1 VVIWSVTMAKIIKPL
16 SPTTVSTAEAKEKE
30 YNLSDGNGLF
40 LRIKTVGSKFWIF
53 NYQRPIT
60 KKRANLTLGRYP
72 DLSITK
78 ARTKAIAARELLAEG
93 IDPQEHRDTTLKAKQ
108 AELSNTLQVVFE
120 DWFAVKKTSI
130 KELTAKKL
138 KQRLD
143 KYLLTYLGKFPISEI
158 TAPQAIKILQ
168 PVANQ
173 GKLETVA
180 RLCRNL
186 NEIMVFAVN
195 TGIIKHNKLAGI
207 GKAFAN
213 AQVTNQASLKPEELP
228 ELLTALNY
236 ANIKLI
242 TRCLIEWQLHT
253 MTRPSETAGA
263 RWDEIDKDNK
273 LWHIPPER
281 MKKGRP
287 HTVPLTDQLL
297 AMLEVIDAIT
307 GDSEYIFPA
316 DKTNKKHICKETA
329 NKALT
334 RMGFKGRQTSH
345 GLRALASTT
354 LNEQNFDA
362 DVVEAALSHVD
373 KDKVRSAYNRTDYLE
388 RRRVLMSWWSKHIEE
403 ASQGSNS
410 ITGLK
415 ALKIVN

>member
-1 VVIWSVTMAKIIKPL
+1 MANTTLPLTATEISKAKPRD
-16 SPTTVSTAEAKEKE
+16 KE
-30 YNLSDGNGLF
+30 YTLGDGNGLL
-40 LRIKTVGSKFWIF
+40 LRIKPIGSKTWLF

-60 KKRANLTLGRYP
+60 KKRANISLGRYP
-72 DLSITK
+72 DLSLAK
-78 ARTKAIAARELLAEG
+78 ARTKAIAARELLADG
-93 IDPQEHRDTTLKAKQ
+93 IDPKEHRDTTLQAKQ
-108 AELSNTLQVVFE
+108 AELNNTLQAVFE

-158 TAPQAIKILQ
+158 TAPQAITIIQ

-173 GKLETVA
+173 GKLETVG

-186 NEIMVFAVN
+186 NEIMNFAVN
-195 TGIIKHNKLAGI
+195 TGIIAHNNLAGI
-207 GKAFAN
+207 GKAFAT

-228 ELLTALNY
+228 ELLTALNF

-263 RWDEIDKDNK
+263 KWDEIDKDK
-273 LWHIPPER
+273 QLWNIPAER

-287 HTVPLTDQLL
+287 HTVPLTAKTLALL
-297 AMLEVIDAIT
+297 ETIDAIT

-316 DKTNKKHICKETA
+316 DKTNKKHINKETA
-329 NKALT
+329 NKALA

-354 LNEQNFDA
+354 LNEQSFDV
-362 DVVEAALSHVD
+362 DVIEAALSHID

-388 RRRVLMSWWSKHIEE
+388 RRRVLMSWWSDHIEE
-403 ASQGSNS
+403 ASKGSNS

-415 ALKIVN
+415 AMKIVS

>member
-1 VVIWSVTMAKIIKPL
+1 MAKIIKPL
-16 SPTTVSTAEAKEKE
+16 SPTDVSTAETKESE

-40 LRIKTVGSKFWIF
+40 LRVKPVGSKFWIF

-72 DLSITK
+72 DLPLAK
-78 ARTKAIAARELLAEG
+78 ARTKAIEARELLAEG
-93 IDPQEHRDTTLKAKQ
+93 IDPKEHRDSTLKAKQ

-120 DWFAVKKTSI
+120 DWFTVKKTSI

-158 TAPQAIKILQ
+158 TAPQTIKILQ

-195 TGIIKHNKLAGI
+195 TGIIEHNKLAGI

-236 ANIKLI
+236 ADIKLI

-263 RWDEIDKDNK
+263 RWDEIDRENK
-273 LWHIPPER
+273 LWHIPAER

-287 HTVPLTDQLL
+287 HTVLLTTQTLALL
-297 AMLEVIDAIT
+297 ETIDAIT

-316 DKTNKKHICKETA
+316 DKTNKKHINKETA
-329 NKALT
+329 NKALQ

-354 LNEQNFDA
+354 LNEQNVFDA
-362 DVVEAALSHVD
+362 DVIEAALSHV
-373 KDKVRSAYNRTDYLE
+373 DKVRSAYNRTDYLE
-388 RRRVLMSWWSKHIEE
+388 RRRVLMGCWSDHIEA
-403 ASQGSNS
+403 ASKGSNS

-415 ALKIVN
+415 GM

>member
-1 VVIWSVTMAKIIKPL
+1 MAIKVKPL
-16 SPTTVSTAEAKEKE
+16 TATQVLQAKPKDKV
-30 YNLSDGNGLF
+30 YNLGDGDGLS
-40 LRIKTVGSKFWIF
+40 LKILPLGSKLWRFS
-53 NYQRPIT
+53 YSRPVSR
-60 KKRANLTLGRYP
+60 KRAHLALGKYP
-72 DLSITK
+72 SVSLAK
-78 ARTKAIAARELLAEG
+78 ARTKAIEARKLLADG
-93 IDPQEHRDTTLKAKQ
+93 IDPKEHRDATLNVKQ
-108 AELSNTLQVVFE
+108 AELTNTLQAVFE

-143 KYLLTYLGKFPISEI
+143 KYLLTYLGKFPIGEI

-173 GKLETVA
+173 GKLETVT
-180 RLCRNL
+180 RLCRHL
-186 NEIMVFAVN
+186 NEIMTFAVN
-195 TGIIKHNKLAGI
+195 TGIIEHNKLAGI

-213 AQVTNQASLKPEELP
+213 AQVTKQASLKPEELP

-236 ANIKLI
+236 ANIKLT

-263 RWDEIDKDNK
+263 RWDEIDKENK
-273 LWHIPPER
+273 LWNIPAER

-287 HTVPLTDQLL
+287 HTVPLTAQTLALL
-297 AMLEVIDAIT
+297 GTVDAIT

-316 DKTNKKHICKETA
+316 DKTNKKHINKETA
-329 NKALT
+329 NKALA

-354 LNEQNFDA
+354 LNEQSFDV
-362 DVVEAALSHVD
+362 DVIDAALSHVD

-388 RRRVLMSWWSKHIEE
+388 RRRVLMNWWSDHIEE
-403 ASQGSNS
+403 ASKGSNS

-415 ALKIVN
+415 AMKIIS

>member
-1 VVIWSVTMAKIIKPL
+1 MAKKVKPL
-16 SPTTVSTAEAKEKE
+16 TATQVLQAKPKDKV
-30 YNLSDGNGLF
+30 YNLGDGDGLS
-40 LRIKTVGSKFWIF
+40 LKILPSGSKLWRFS
-53 NYQRPIT
+53 YSRPVSR
-60 KKRANLTLGRYP
+60 KRAHLALGKYP
-72 DLSITK
+72 SVSLAK
-78 ARTKAIAARELLAEG
+78 ARTKVIEARKLLADG
-93 IDPQEHRDTTLKAKQ
+93 IDPKEQRDTTLKVQ
-108 AELSNTLQVVFE
+108 QIELSNTLQAVFE

-173 GKLETVA
+173 GKLETVG
-180 RLCRNL
+180 RLCRQL
-186 NEIMVFAVN
+186 NEIMTFAVN
-195 TGIIKHNKLAGI
+195 TGIIEHNKLAGI
-207 GKAFAN
+207 GKAFAT

-228 ELLTALNY
+228 ELLKALNY

-253 MTRPSETAGA
+253 MTRPAETASA
-263 RWDEIDKDNK
+263 RWDEIDKENK

-287 HTVPLTDQLL
+287 HTIPLTDQTLALL
-297 AMLEVIDAIT
+297 ETIDAIT

-316 DKTNKKHICKETA
+316 DKTNKKHISKETA
-329 NKALT
+329 NKALS

-354 LNEQNFDA
+354 LNEQNFEA
-362 DVVEAALSHVD
+362 DVIEAALSHVD
-373 KDKVRSAYNRTDYLE
+373 KDKVRSAYNRTDYIE
-388 RRRVLMSWWSKHIEE
+388 RRRVLMSWWSEHIEE
-403 ASQGSNS
+403 ASKGSNS
-410 ITGLK
+410 ITELITM
-415 ALKIVN
+415 KIIS